1 MAAGKRYNAQPH
13 ILLRGR
19 QPNFAQLV
27 TQRRQR
33 LSWQKS
39 DDILAATEEFE
50 AEINGRQ
57 MKDTRPRH
65 YVRPSQD
72 SAREYSPISSL
83 RPA

>member
-27 TQRRQR
+27 TKRRHR

-50 AEINGRQ
+50 AEING
-57 MKDTRPRH
+57 
-65 YVRPSQD
+65 
-72 SAREYSPISSL
+72 
-83 RPA
+83 